1 MTASELKINFNIEL
15 DAVSS
20 GAAPGFTDAEINA
33 LFIKVERDIIEAAVK
48 SKDFD
53 SIYTLVETAKGSLAS
68 GNSYANSYKVLI
80 DTFADNFLYYVTSRT
95 YVNRTNP
102 TFTGWVENDLI
113 QRDIADKFATTGF
126 NYPYFK
132 NPVLYLEQWDVIDGF
147 PSIVVM
153 LDYYS
158 IPAAVAENVE
168 LTYIRI
174 PDTINVASTTSE
186 LPSYLHKTLVT
197 MAVQEAV
204 KSLKIAKVSTQ

>member
-1 MTASELKINFNIEL
+1 M
-15 DAVSS
+15 
-20 GAAPGFTDAEINA
+20 
-33 LFIKVERDIIEAAVK
+33 
-48 SKDFD
+48 
-53 SIYTLVETAKGSLAS
+53 
-68 GNSYANSYKVLI
+68 
-80 DTFADNFLYYVTSRT
+80 
-95 YVNRTNP
+95 
-102 TFTGWVENDLI
+102 I

-204 KSLKIAKVSTQ
+204 KSLKIAKASTQ